1 MYTKMCTFLLR
12 RTYIISVRR
21 RYDMKHI
28 YMITEARVAT
38 GTHRNMDDM
47 WRGDTGLGDAL
58 KAFEEFEK
66 EVA

>member
-1 MYTKMCTFLLR
+1 
-12 RTYIISVRR
+12 
-21 RYDMKHI
+21 MKHI

-58 KAFEEFEK
+58 KAFEEFEEFEK